1 VTAEQKLSQTKLARK
16 ITGAAHNVARQWN
29 ADPDDIEQEMV
40 LAILE
45 RYAADAS
52 FFDQTDAYI
61 VNAGA
66 WAVRDALRRQ
76 ARQWNNEVEDAD
88 TAGGTPILDLAAT
101 EDPWAGVVLGM
112 ALESAV
118 AGLDEVDQ
126 QIVAGMFEGFS
137 SREIG
142 EMTGISYRTVYN
154 HLPQIAEAVRAQL

>member
-1 VTAEQKLSQTKLARK
+1 MTAEQKLSEAGLSKRIA
-16 ITGAAHNVARQWN
+16 GAAYNVARQWN

-45 RYAADAS
+45 RYASDAS

-88 TAGGTPILDLAAT
+88 TVEGTPLLDLAAT
-101 EDPWAGVVLGM
+101 DDPWGAVVLEM
-112 ALESAV
+112 ALEQAV
-118 AGLDEVDQ
+118 EGLDEVDQ
-126 QIVAGMFEGFS
+126 QIIAGMFEGYS